1 MRTARML
8 LSGLALLICL
18 LPLSAA
24 EVELVEAGTIDIGLL
39 IPIIAA
45 SIGTVT
51 LWQWILPLS
60 LGNLQVA
67 FEVDD
72 VDVVYALLR
81 DAGYGAINPPVD
93 VERDGFA
100 VARAMYGLDP
110 DGISIEIFQE
120 FEDVIKK

>member
-72 VDVVYALLR
+72 DLRVLDRTHVRQGVHHQVEDDLLK
-81 DAGYGAINPPVD
+81 AI
-93 VERDGFA
+93 A
-100 VARAMYGLDP
+100 I
-110 DGISIEIFQE
+110 GIHHLGI
-120 FEDVIKK
+120 

>member
-24 EVELVEAGTIDIGLL
+24 EVELVDAGTIDIGLL

-72 VDVVYALLR
+72 DLFEVHRLTRTKMQIQELLSLR
-81 DAGYGAINPPVD
+81 GVSLGVLSYLMAMGAVMLN
-93 VERDGFA
+93 GA
-100 VARAMYGLDP
+100 
-110 DGISIEIFQE
+110 
-120 FEDVIKK
+120 